1 MKREIISKEKQKNWK
16 KPALIVL
23 IAVLA
28 LILVTALGIA
38 IAGSYVL
45 DKLGS
50 AQPTGTISV
59 IPPELEDFETDPPE
73 TDPTESTQESTVPT
87 ETETVPPETTQPPTT
102 ETTVPTEPPAPP
114 TRPNF
119 AWPEVER
126 LQSDDVINILL
137 IGQDSN
143 KATGQR
149 SRSDSMILLSLN
161 KKANTITMTSFMRDL
176 YVQIPGGYSDNRIN
190 ASYRFGGA
198 PLLDATIEKNFGV
211 VIDGNVEVGF
221 DQFATIINILGG
233 VDVNLSAAEANH
245 LNKLG
250 YTTATPGMN
259 HMHGS
264 MALAY
269 CRIRKIDSD
278 HNRTERQRK
287 VLGAI
292 AESARNMSAAQMLE
306 LINKVLPYVY
316 TDLSDSEVVACATS
330 GLSILS
336 SGGKIQSGKVPQ
348 GGQYYGSNIMGMQ
361 VLVPNL
367 TACNQYL
374 KSMIYG
380 Q

>member
-1 MKREIISKEKQKNWK
+1 MNRENNSKGQLKKWK

-23 IAVLA
+23 IVVLA

-50 AQPTGTISV
+50 AQPTGTVSV
-59 IPPELEDFETDPPE
+59 IPPEFEDFETDPPE
-73 TDPTESTQESTVPT
+73 DDPTVPTQESTGAT
-87 ETETVPPETTQPPTT
+87 EDMTDPSETTQPPTT
-102 ETTVPTEPPAPP
+102 ETTVPPEPP

-119 AWPEVER
+119 SWPEVER
-126 LQSDDVINILL
+126 LQSDDVLNILL

-149 SRSDSMILLSLN
+149 SRSDTMILLSLN
-161 KKANTITMTSFMRDL
+161 KRANTITMTSFMRDL

-211 VIDGNVEVGF
+211 VVDGNVEVGF
-221 DQFATIINILGG
+221 DQFIAIINILGG
-233 VDVNLSAAEANH
+233 VDVDLTAAEVKYMHNVGCTRVTVGKNH
-245 LNKLG
+245 LNG
-250 YTTATPGMN
+250 GE
-259 HMHGS
+259 
-264 MALAY
+264 ALLY

-287 VLGAI
+287 VLGAL
-292 AESARNMSAAQMLE
+292 AESARNMSASQMLE
-306 LINKVLPYVY
+306 LINQVLPNIY

-336 SGGKIQSGKVPQ
+336 SGGKVQSGKVPQ

-361 VLVPNL
+361 VMVPNL
-367 TACNQYL
+367 SACNQYL
-374 KSMIYG
+374 KSLIYA

>member
-1 MKREIISKEKQKNWK
+1 MKKEFFSKEMLKKWK

-23 IAVLA
+23 IVLMA
-28 LILVTALGIA
+28 LVLVTVLGVA

-50 AQPTGTISV
+50 AQPTGTIAV
-59 IPPELEDFETDPPE
+59 IPPEFEDFEVDEPE
-73 TDPTESTQESTVPT
+73 DDWIDFEEDDSDAMEEETRPSGPEDDKDPTETTEPT
-87 ETETVPPETTQPPTT
+87 E
-102 ETTVPTEPPAPP
+102 PP

-119 AWPEVER
+119 SWPEVER
-126 LQSDDVINILL
+126 LQSDDVLNILL

-149 SRSDSMILLSLN
+149 SRSDTMILLSLN

-198 PLLDATIEKNFGV
+198 PLLNATIEKNFGI
-211 VIDGNVEVGF
+211 VIDGNIEVGF
-221 DQFATIINILGG
+221 DQFAKIIDVLGG
-233 VDVNLSAAEANH
+233 VDVELTAAEAKYMQSRGYMFNAGMCR
-245 LNKLG
+245 LNG
-250 YTTATPGMN
+250 AQ
-259 HMHGS
+259 
-264 MALAY
+264 ALMY
-269 CRIRKIDSD
+269 CRIRSIDSD
-278 HNRTERQRK
+278 HYRTERQRK

-292 AESARNMSAAQMLE
+292 AESARNMSAGQMLD

-330 GLSILS
+330 GLSILAN
-336 SGGKIQSGKVPQ
+336 GGKIQSGKVPQ
-348 GGQYYGSNIMGMQ
+348 GGQYYGSKIMGMQ
-361 VLVPNL
+361 VMVPNL

-374 KSMIYG
+374 KSFIYG
-380 Q
+380 

>member
-1 MKREIISKEKQKNWK
+1 MKLSKEMLKKWK
-16 KPALIVL
+16 RPALIVL
-23 IAVLA
+23 IVLLA
-28 LILVTALGIA
+28 LVLVTALGIA

-50 AQPTGTISV
+50 AQPTDTIAV
-59 IPPELEDFETDPPE
+59 IPPEYEDFEVDEPE
-73 TDPTESTQESTVPT
+73 DDWIEPEQTVPDATEDATDPTGTGPTQDPT
-87 ETETVPPETTQPPTT
+87 ETT
-102 ETTVPTEPPAPP
+102 EPTEPTEPP

-126 LQSDDVINILL
+126 LQSDDVLNILL

-161 KKANTITMTSFMRDL
+161 KKNNSITMTSFMRDL

-198 PLLDATIEKNFGV
+198 ALLDATIEKNFGI

-221 DQFATIINILGG
+221 DQFASIINILGG
-233 VDVNLSAAEANH
+233 IDIEVTAAEAKY
-245 LNKLG
+245 LNSIGHPAIK
-250 YTTATPGMN
+250 AGMN
-259 HMHGS
+259 HMNGTQ
-264 MALAY
+264 ALAY

-287 VLGAI
+287 VLSI
-292 AESARNMSAAQMLE
+292 LAESARNMSAGQMLD

-316 TDLSDSEVVACATS
+316 TDLSDSEVVSCATT
-330 GLSILS
+330 GLSILAN
-336 SGGKIQSGKVPQ
+336 GGKLQSGKVPQ
-348 GGQYYGSNIMGMQ
+348 SGQYYGSNIMGMQ
-361 VLVPNL
+361 VMVPDL

-374 KSMIYG
+374 KSFIYG
-380 Q
+380 